1 MRNLGVQTP
10 QHWFIHSFLRMCS
23 QRIGHGYIGTDRFT
37 VWGASLGLC
46 LVVFSVKGNKHK
58 TCWSNE
64 RQDFAVICCM
74 FSLRFAQSNG
84 HLFSAKTV
92 VLMFVLF
99 HVFICD
105 FNRDTCLCFW
115 SLVFGIFFTLVHLR
129 PNWGLSL
136 ALQCPGKMARKE
148 EVVLWTSDTFHFIVL
163 CHMPLFYMLASL
175 CSLAIF
181 EDQTIG
187 MLRWFKQWY

>member
-1 MRNLGVQTP
+1 MK
-10 QHWFIHSFLRMCS
+10 
-23 QRIGHGYIGTDRFT
+23 D
-37 VWGASLGLC
+37 
-46 LVVFSVKGNKHK
+46 K
-58 TCWSNE
+58 T
-64 RQDFAVICCM
+64 FAVICCM
-74 FSLRFAQSNG
+74 FSLCFAQSNG
-84 HLFSAKTV
+84 HLVSAKTV
-92 VLMFVLF
+92 VFMFALF

-136 ALQCPGKMARKE
+136 ALQCPGKMAREE
-148 EVVLWTSDTFHFIVL
+148 EVVLWTSDTFRFIVL

-187 MLRWFKQWY
+187 MLRWFKQWYLLFLSWRNQKEPEWKLHASAAFVAVSLAWT